1 MLGYIKKSNLIAAL
15 IVAFFTFFIALL
27 VSIGSQALIEAIND
41 VTVAIILLL
50 IIVFLGIF
58 FDIIGTAAA
67 ATNVSPFNAKAA
79 KRVFGAKQ
87 AVKLARNADKVAN
100 FCNDVVGDIAGTL
113 SGAIGASIVYYLVG
127 RFNFLDIVLT
137 GSVMTSFIAAVTV
150 GGKAIGKSVAISNAD
165 NIILKVAIILGWWEE
180 ITGIELLNNRR

>member
-1 MLGYIKKSNLIAAL
+1 MLGYIKKSNLIAAS

-27 VSIGSQALIEAIND
+27 VSIGSQALIKAIND
-41 VTVAIILLL
+41 VAVAIILLL

-67 ATNVSPFNAKAA
+67 ATNVPPFNAKAA

-87 AVKLARNADKVAN
+87 AVKLVRNANVVAN

-113 SGAIGASIVYYLVG
+113 SGAVGAAIVYSLVG
-127 RFNFLDIVLT
+127 RFNYLDTVLT

-150 GGKAIGKSVAISNAD
+150 G
-165 NIILKVAIILGWWEE
+165 
-180 ITGIELLNNRR
+180 